1 MPNKKLVSSLNVKI
15 DPRWNIP
22 KSDLEKQFNTANEVI
37 SMIEESQEKLS
48 EMRSITNQIIN
59 LINLTK
65 NNEAYL
71 MIKKYGNEIVGKISN
86 VENSLY
92 QNKIETSQDEI
103 NYARK
108 WTNHITHLYDRI
120 TTDNQAPNDGMIKR
134 VKELKDNYKKI
145 MEPYN
150 DIINN
155 DLKRFKEYLEENN
168 IERII
173 ID

>member
-1 MPNKKLVSSLNVKI
+1 
-15 DPRWNIP
+15 
-22 KSDLEKQFNTANEVI
+22 
-37 SMIEESQEKLS
+37 
-48 EMRSITNQIIN
+48 
-59 LINLTK
+59 
-65 NNEAYL
+65 
-71 MIKKYGNEIVGKISN
+71 
-86 VENSLY
+86 
-92 QNKIETSQDEI
+92 
-103 NYARK
+103 
-108 WTNHITHLYDRI
+108 
-120 TTDNQAPNDGMIKR
+120 MIKR